1 MICKIYETG
10 FLKEY
15 KFVVI
20 LSKYQ
25 GKLLLSRHKQ
35 RTTWETQG
43 GHLEAGETPLEA
55 AKRELYEESGAIE
68 YDIAPLCDYWAG
80 EPEETSKI
88 DGSGMVFVAD
98 IYKLDTIPPSEMAEV
113 CTFEKLPEN
122 LTYPDIVPVLYARAQ
137 QEQSLMEFC

>member
-15 KFVVI
+15 KFVVV

-80 EPEETSKI
+80 EPKETSKI

-98 IYKLDTIPPSEMAEV
+98 IYKLGTIPQSEMTEV

-122 LTYPDIVPVLYARAQ
+122 LTYPDIVPVLYAKAQ
-137 QEQSLMEFC
+137 QEQKIIY

>member
-15 KFVVI
+15 KFVVV

-98 IYKLDTIPPSEMAEV
+98 IYKLGTIPQSEMAEV

-137 QEQSLMEFC
+137 REQKIIY